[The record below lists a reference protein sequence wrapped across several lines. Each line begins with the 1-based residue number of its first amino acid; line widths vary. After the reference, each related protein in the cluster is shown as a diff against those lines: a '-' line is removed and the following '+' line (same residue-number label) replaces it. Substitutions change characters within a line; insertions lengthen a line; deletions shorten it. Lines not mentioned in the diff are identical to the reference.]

1 MNVTDLN
8 FMPMNLKIKDRTGQ
22 DTTNQLNEQRLT
34 SSNIKIAMRK
44 NQDQLNLTFARNKE
58 IISNTNQK
66 SHLFYISIAFLMN
79 NWLKWRS
86 TGVF

>member
-8 FMPMNLKIKDRTGQ
+8 FMPMNLKIKERTGQ

-44 NQDQLNLTFARNKE
+44 NQDQLNLTFARLRK
-58 IISNTNQK
+58 
-66 SHLFYISIAFLMN
+66 
-79 NWLKWRS
+79 
-86 TGVF
+86 